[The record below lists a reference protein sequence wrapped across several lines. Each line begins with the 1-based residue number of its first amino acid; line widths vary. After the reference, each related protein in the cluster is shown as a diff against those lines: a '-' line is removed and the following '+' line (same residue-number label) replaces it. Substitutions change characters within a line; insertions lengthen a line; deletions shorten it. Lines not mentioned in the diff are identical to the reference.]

1 MEIIARVTTFDELR
15 VALNMRKQHLRLRNL
30 EVDEI
35 AGLQAGYSSKIF
47 CGMKR
52 VGDMSL
58 PALLGALGV
67 ELALVS
73 TRSSMAVEGQENVG
87 LPVGELKKVI
97 VRRCHEAGKKSW
109 RQKTENEK
117 ARAVRRMNKARLARA
132 RERRAAKAAAAEK
145 AAEKECLSP
154 VKSGG

>member
-15 VALNMRKQHLRLRNL
+15 VALNMRKQHLRLKNL

-35 AGLQAGYSSKIF
+35 AGLQTGYSSKIF
-47 CGMKR
+47 AGMKR

-67 ELALVS
+67 ELALVCASS
-73 TRSSMAVEGQENVG
+73 TIAENAPESLSVARRSY
-87 LPVGELKKVI
+87 KKVCAERAKKAAD
-97 VRRCHEAGKKSW
+97 RRWLFSTEAEKRRAVK
-109 RQKTENEK
+109 RMHK
-117 ARAVRRMNKARLARA
+117 ARIARA